1 MTEFK
6 PELVHDNE
14 RYKVED
20 TDFKSFTM
28 SRTLLYHNQSTRGH
42 SHPWPEIYV
51 CTDGEGILIL
61 DSPDEKFTIKRGDL
75 HKIDSNRFHRV
86 ETIDGI
92 EFHCFFKGTREH

>member
-1 MTEFK
+1 MTEFE
-6 PELVHDNE
+6 PELIHNNE

-20 TDFKSFTM
+20 TNFKFFTM
-28 SRTLLYHNQSTRGH
+28 SRTLLHPNQSTRGH

-61 DSPDEKFTIKRGDL
+61 ENPDEILDIKKGDL
-75 HKIDSNRFHRV
+75 HKISSNRFHKV

-92 EFHCFFKGTREH
+92 EFHCFFQGVREH